1 MATHHESTR
10 STWGKLQNLSGMK
23 LITDVTLL
31 FVSAVD
37 NGYICLLFMSQVWTM
52 KLTESMNIC
61 YVCVRVSCT
70 IEVNIKE
77 TFMGNDPFLQIFI
90 SWMLCS
96 QRRERRIPAT
106 MGKPWTYL
114 KQGWF
119 YKAWES
125 SSLDIWILWLLVTLC
140 SMPRGL

>member
-1 MATHHESTR
+1 
-10 STWGKLQNLSGMK
+10 MK

-90 SWMLCS
+90 S
-96 QRRERRIPAT
+96 
-106 MGKPWTYL
+106 
-114 KQGWF
+114 
-119 YKAWES
+119 
-125 SSLDIWILWLLVTLC
+125 
-140 SMPRGL
+140 